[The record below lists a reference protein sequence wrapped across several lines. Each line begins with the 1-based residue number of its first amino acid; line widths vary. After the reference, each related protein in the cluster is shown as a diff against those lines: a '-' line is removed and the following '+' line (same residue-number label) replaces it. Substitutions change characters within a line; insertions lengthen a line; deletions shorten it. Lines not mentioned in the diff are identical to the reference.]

1 VKDFSSP
8 SLTWR
13 EKIMKLFSSLAVLG
27 LFATAALGFAADEK
41 KDELKCPVSGKPAL
55 KEKAVDFNG
64 GKVYFCCENCPK
76 AFEKDS
82 AKYAEKAN
90 AQLILSGQATQTKC
104 PLSGGK
110 INPEKTATVSGVEVK
125 FCCEKCQGK
134 VQAAKGDEQA
144 KLVFSNENFKKGWEV
159 KAAK

>member
-1 VKDFSSP
+1 
-8 SLTWR
+8 
-13 EKIMKLFSSLAVLG
+13 MKLFSSLAVLG
-27 LFATAALGFAADEK
+27 LFAGAAFGFAADEK
-41 KDELKCPVSGKPAL
+41 KAELKCPVSGATAKMDNSR
-55 KEKAVDFNG
+55 EFNG
-64 GKVYFCCENCPK
+64 GKVYFCCDKCPV

-90 AQLILSGQATQTKC
+90 AQLIASRQATQAKC

-110 INPEKTATVSGVEVK
+110 INPEKTVTVNGVEVK

-134 VQAAKGDEQA
+134 VAAAKGDEQA
-144 KLVFSNENFKKGWEV
+144 KLVFSTDAFKKGWEV